1 MENNNI
7 EDGDVC
13 IVASQAIKKRGE
25 HSSPLV
31 VTTAKMLLTQG
42 EKISYM
48 QIEAEDSNTATTSQ
62 EVSNDELIYT
72 SSSFSCQALQQ
83 HSAECL
89 DGDWI
94 TATL

>member
-62 EVSNDELIYT
+62 EVSNDEELT
-72 SSSFSCQALQQ
+72 SLTWLQSVDLLQ
-83 HSAECL
+83 SNIL
-89 DGDWI
+89 
-94 TATL
+94 

>member
-25 HSSPLV
+25 NSSPLV

-62 EVSNDELIYT
+62 EVSNDEELT
-72 SSSFSCQALQQ
+72 SLTWLQSVDLLQ
-83 HSAECL
+83 SN
-89 DGDWI
+89 I
-94 TATL
+94 F

>member
-62 EVSNDELIYT
+62 EVSNDEELT
-72 SSSFSCQALQQ
+72 SLTWLQSVDLLQ
-83 HSAECL
+83 SN
-89 DGDWI
+89 I
-94 TATL
+94 F